1 MVTANQS
8 MDKVH
13 EKIIKNTKKT
23 EQLTQRVKKDE
34 KDLLDI
40 LKTYRRPNQLCLDIT
55 LVLMVLALI
64 GVIINLIRTL

>member
-1 MVTANQS
+1 
-8 MDKVH
+8 MDKIH
-13 EKIIKNTKKT
+13 EKVIKATKKT
-23 EQLTQRVKKDE
+23 QQLTERVRKDE

>member
-23 EQLTQRVKKDE
+23 QQLTQRVKKDE